1 MQSKEIIMWMKI
13 IRVSYLKSSILII
26 FKEKLNSRKIV
37 KRHKKNLI
45 KNKQKLISR
54 IEIKN

>member
-26 FKEKLNSRKIV
+26 FLGKIEFKE
-37 KRHKKNLI
+37 
-45 KNKQKLISR
+45 
-54 IEIKN
+54 EIKKT